1 MIVIEI
7 YKSTFL
13 PWRPFEYVLLTYF
26 NFLWL
31 KFSVGEATAGKASR
45 SLAQHIPGPGSIEG
59 MKGAAGGVMGEL
71 TRARIALDERGQR
84 LGELEEK
91 TAGMMTSAEAFS
103 KHAHEV
109 TAHGNAGAFTV
120 PTLETS
126 QSCRRQPGQRYHV
139 T

>member
-1 MIVIEI
+1 
-7 YKSTFL
+7 
-13 PWRPFEYVLLTYF
+13 
-26 NFLWL
+26 
-31 KFSVGEATAGKASR
+31 
-45 SLAQHIPGPGSIEG
+45 

-109 TAHGNAGAFTV
+109 NCLIWASLHSDSLKHSGPPRENPNRDATV
-120 PTLETS
+120 SNP
-126 QSCRRQPGQRYHV
+126 V
-139 T
+139 